1 MTARRRRKPGSGPS
15 ASALI
20 AWVGGSQ
27 AGIATHVGAPV
38 SAISDVSAGEDA
50 SAGGAAGGRAIL
62 LGRACGLT
70 AGTLLAFGSVLVGAT
85 NVGEGPLAGAPVLNS
100 LPAVPDAAADTPI
113 ESHADAPA
121 ESTSAAPDQVSTQA
135 VTETSKPLHPPLGQ
149 VHRNSPASVGVP
161 ATEPNAHSDAVQQ
174 PSSPPP
180 PAKSRAPQGPAAPI
194 TPVLDPAAQGVG
206 RVAPVGGVLAPKSP
220 SQERVNSE
228 TGPPRDA
235 PAANTRDQHAIL
247 PVPTAVAG
255 GVRTIRQVATP
266 LSKVTGVATDRTTD
280 AITQPVTQSVVQP
293 AARGVIRPVV
303 QPVAA
308 PVARPV
314 MAALSSLLP
323 TR

>member
-38 SAISDVSAGEDA
+38 SAIGDA
-50 SAGGAAGGRAIL
+50 SAGGTAGGRAIL

-85 NVGEGPLAGAPVLNS
+85 NVGEGPLAGAPVLNP
-100 LPAVPDAAADTPI
+100 LPAVPDAAADIPV
-113 ESHADAPA
+113 ESRADAPA
-121 ESTSAAPDQVSTQA
+121 ESTSAAPEQVRAQA

-161 ATEPNAHSDAVQQ
+161 ATEPDTHSDAVQQ
-174 PSSPPP
+174 PSGPPP
-180 PAKSRAPQGPAAPI
+180 PAKNRAPQGPAAPI
-194 TPVLDPAAQGVG
+194 TPVLDPTAQGVG
-206 RVAPVGGVLAPKSP
+206 RVAPVGGVLAPKRP

-228 TGPPRDA
+228 TGPPRNA
-235 PAANTRDQHAIL
+235 PAANPRDQHAIL
-247 PVPTAVAG
+247 PVPAAVAG
-255 GVRTIRQVATP
+255 GVGTIRQ
-266 LSKVTGVATDRTTD
+266 
-280 AITQPVTQSVVQP
+280 
-293 AARGVIRPVV
+293 
-303 QPVAA
+303 VAA
-308 PVARPV
+308 PVARPAR
-314 MAALSSLLP
+314 AALSSLLP